1 MSDFDV
7 ELPVTYVKG
16 PKRGGNSG
24 VQRRYLENLIGLNSI
39 SY

>member
-7 ELPVTYVKG
+7 ELPVTYAKG
-16 PKRGGNSG
+16 QKRGRNSG
-24 VQRRYLENLIGLNSI
+24 VQKAYLENLIGLNSR